1 MAEFNLGG
9 LFGNMFGGG
18 GTPSGLD
25 ALLSEDQRKMLG
37 RNAALSAAAALLQAS
52 GRSPQR
58 IGLGQALGS
67 ALQAGQ
73 QGYEKTRASSFQD
86 LLLGA
91 KLKEMQAETAGNES
105 FRRLLSGAPSPVGA
119 TGAAQPMPTGPA
131 VPTAE
136 QEMAAPAPVQA
147 DPLAFLNPVQRALLA
162 NMPRKEG
169 MSEVLKMSQAQAEFG
184 RPEPV
189 VIDGKTVMVQYNKL
203 GESRIAKGVSPYE
216 AQSPDIRAVE
226 YISGQPLA
234 GTGQAGIGQ
243 VGQYRQQIAPRTQVT
258 VPVDMTGGQK
268 GFENEM
274 KLGGAFKNEPI
285 YKDYND
291 MKSAYSQV
299 VSSLSQGTPI
309 GDVAGA
315 TKVMKLLDPGS
326 VVRESEL
333 GIAMAASGR
342 MDRLNNYFSNMMSGQ
357 KLTPTQRED
366 FKALSNELYSAA
378 GQAYNQKRKEY
389 EQFGEAYNFKNLGTA
404 LGAPAAIPSIMRGGG
419 GGGGATRP
427 SLGNIFGTPGG
438 R

>member
-1 MAEFNLGG
+1 MAEFNLDG
-9 LFGNMFGGG
+9 LLGPMFGGG
-18 GTPSGLD
+18 GDSEFEKLLTAKQKEQLGLQSTL
-25 ALLSEDQRKMLG
+25 A
-37 RNAALSAAAALLQAS
+37 AAAALLQAG

-73 QGYEKTRASSFQD
+73 GAYEKGTAGAINQ
-86 LLLGA
+86 LMMNA
-91 KLKEMQAETAGNES
+91 KLKEMQAESAGNEAW
-105 FRRLLSGAPSPVGA
+105 RRLLGGAPSPVAA
-119 TGAAQPMPTGPA
+119 TGAAQPMPTGAA

-136 QEMAAPAPVQA
+136 QEMAAPAPTQA
-147 DPLAFLNPVQRALLA
+147 DPLAFLNPLQRALIA

-169 MSEVLKMSQAQAEFG
+169 LPEVLKVAASQSEFG
-184 RPEPV
+184 KPEPV
-189 VIDGKTVMVQYNKL
+189 VMNGKTVMVQYNKL
-203 GESRIAKGVSPYE
+203 GESRIAKDVSPYE

-226 YISGQPLA
+226 YISGKPLA
-234 GTGQAGIGQ
+234 GTGPEGISA
-243 VGQYRQQIAPRTQVT
+243 VGQYRQQIAPRTQVN

-274 KLGGAFKNEPI
+274 SLAKAFKAEPI
-285 YKDYND
+285 YKDYSD
-291 MKSAYSQV
+291 MKSAFGQV

-342 MDRLNNYFSNMMSGQ
+342 MDRLNNYFNNMMTGQ

-366 FKALSNELYSAA
+366 FKALSNELYAA
-378 GQAYNQKRKEY
+378 AGDAYNKKRQEFQGFGQAY
-389 EQFGEAYNFKNLGTA
+389 GFKNLDAA
-404 LGAPAAIPSIMRGGG
+404 LGAPATIPSLMRGGAG
-419 GGGGATRP
+419 GTARP
-427 SLGNIFGTPGG
+427 SLGSIFNK
-438 R
+438 

>member
-1 MAEFNLGG
+1 MADFDFGG
-9 LFGNMFGGG
+9 LLGNAFGANSGSEIEKLLTAQQRQKL
-18 GTPSGLD
+18 GTQS
-25 ALLSEDQRKMLG
+25 
-37 RNAALSAAAALLQAS
+37 ALSAAAALLQAG
-52 GRSPQR
+52 GRGPQR
-58 IGLGQALGS
+58 VSLGQALGS

-73 QGYEKTRASSFQD
+73 GAYERGTSGAINE
-86 LLLGA
+86 LMLGQ
-91 KLKEMQAETAGNES
+91 KLKDMQAETAGNEAW
-105 FRRLLSGAPSPVGA
+105 RRLLGGAPSPVAA
-119 TGAAQPMPTGPA
+119 TSAAQPMPTGAA

-136 QEMAAPAPVQA
+136 QEMAAPAPTQA
-147 DPLAFLNPVQRALLA
+147 DPLAFLNPLQRALIA

-169 MSEVLKMSQAQAEFG
+169 LPEVLKVAASQSEFG
-184 RPEPV
+184 KPEPV
-189 VIDGKTVMVQYNKL
+189 VMNGKTVMVQYNKL
-203 GESRIAKGVSPYE
+203 GESRIAKDVSPYE

-226 YISGQPLA
+226 YISGKPLA
-234 GTGQAGIGQ
+234 GTGPEGISA
-243 VGQYRQQIAPRTQVT
+243 VGQYRQQIAPRTQVN

-274 KLGGAFKNEPI
+274 SLGKAFKNEPI
-285 YKDYND
+285 YKDYSD

-342 MDRLNNYFSNMMSGQ
+342 MDRLQNYFSNMMSGQ

-389 EQFGEAYNFKNLGTA
+389 EQFGDAYGFKNLGTA
-404 LGAPAAIPSIMRGGG
+404 LGAPATIPSVMRGGAG
-419 GGGGATRP
+419 GTARP
-427 SLGNIFGTPGG
+427 SLGSIFNK
-438 R
+438 